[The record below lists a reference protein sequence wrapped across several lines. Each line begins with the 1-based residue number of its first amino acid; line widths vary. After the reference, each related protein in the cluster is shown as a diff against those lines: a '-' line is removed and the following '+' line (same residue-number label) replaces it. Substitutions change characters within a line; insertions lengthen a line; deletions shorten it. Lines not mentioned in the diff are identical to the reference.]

1 MMKVFF
7 LILLLMGLNEVRAK
21 TIVFLGDSLTEGYQL
36 AKEEAYPHLIE
47 QEFKRKKYQV
57 KIINAGESGATSAS
71 GPKKIKWYLKAKPE
85 ILVLALGAN
94 DGLRGLSLKETEKN
108 LSLVI
113 ETALAQRV
121 RILLVG
127 MKMPVNYG
135 EPYRTEFFEL
145 FKKLSIKY
153 KLDLV
158 PFLLEGVGGVSKL
171 NLPDGIHPNPDGHK
185 IMAKTVLKKLEPL
198 L

>member
-1 MMKVFF
+1 MKVFF